1 MQDDGIADES
11 AGEGGDPA
19 APDERRERARR
30 ERARR
35 ERERRERAQRRRA
48 RREQRDTAE
57 TVGETCELVDSVR
70 ACGSGCGQLFRSRRG
85 GSSSSGDVGCGCD
98 GPCDLSL
105 LRLSTLLFLA
115 AAVAPARG
123 ADGLVRAAVRG
134 YQRWLSRFTPRCP
147 GTPSCSAFAL
157 DAVESLGVRRGL
169 AAAAARVRDC
179 GMPVRRA

>member
-1 MQDDGIADES
+1 MQDDGAAGES
-11 AGEGGDPA
+11 ADEGGDQA
-19 APDERRERARR
+19 APGERRERARR

-35 ERERRERAQRRRA
+35 ERARRRQA

-70 ACGSGCGQLFRSRRG
+70 ACGGGCGRLFRSRGGGG
-85 GSSSSGDVGCGCD
+85 GSSDGGCGCD

-115 AAVAPARG
+115 AAVVPARG

-179 GMPVRRA
+179 GLPVRRP